1 MKKTIVLALI
11 VIGFVGCKKYSDDS
25 KISLSTAKARLTK
38 TWTLDQLYKNKIT
51 VTDSIRLF
59 ADTYT
64 ITFDKKGTFEIVW
77 DKTITLGTYKLP
89 LHYTRSGSWVFEDKK
104 NAIAMVYADD
114 NSTQNIPILQL
125 TKDNLWITT
134 TDKNENYEWHFKK

>member
-38 TWTLDQLYKNKIT
+38 TWTLDQLYKNKID

-77 DKTITLGTYKLP
+77 DKTITLGTYTLP
-89 LHYTRSGSWVFEDKK
+89 LHYTRSGSWVFEDEK
-104 NAIAMVYADD
+104 NVIAMVYADD
-114 NSTQNIPILQL
+114 NSTQTIPILQL

-134 TDKNENYEWHFKK
+134 IDKNENYEWHFKK

>member
-1 MKKTIVLALI
+1 MKNTIALALI
-11 VIGFVGCKKYSDDS
+11 VIGLVGCKKYSDDS

-38 TWTLDQLYKNKIT
+38 TWTLNQLYKNKID

-64 ITFDKKGTFEIVW
+64 ITFDKKGKFEIVW
-77 DKTITLGTYKLP
+77 DKTLTLGTYTLP
-89 LHYTRSGSWVFEDKK
+89 LHYTRTGSWAFQDKK
-104 NAIAMVYADD
+104 NVIAMVYADD
-114 NSTQNIPILQL
+114 NSTQTIPILQL

>member
-38 TWTLDQLYKNKIT
+38 TWTLDQLYKNKID

-77 DKTITLGTYKLP
+77 DKTITLGTYTLP

-104 NAIAMVYADD
+104 NVIAMVYADD
-114 NSTQNIPILQL
+114 NSTQTIPILQL

>member
-1 MKKTIVLALI
+1 MKKIIVLALI
-11 VIGFVGCKKYSDDS
+11 AISFVGCKKYTDDS

-38 TWTLDQLYKNKIT
+38 TWTLDQLYKNKT
-51 VTDSIRLF
+51 NVTDSIRLF

-77 DKTITLGTYKLP
+77 DKTLTLGTYTLP
-89 LHYTRSGSWVFEDKK
+89 LHYTRSGSWVFENKK
-104 NAIAMVYADD
+104 NVIAMVYTDD
-114 NSTQNIPILQL
+114 NSTQNLSILQL

-134 TDKNENYEWHFKK
+134 IDKNENYEWRFKK

>member
-11 VIGFVGCKKYSDDS
+11 VIGFVGCKKYTDDS

-38 TWTLDQLYKNKIT
+38 TWTLDQLYKNKID

-77 DKTITLGTYKLP
+77 DKTITLGTYTLP

>member
-11 VIGFVGCKKYSDDS
+11 VIGFVGCKKYTDDS

-38 TWTLDQLYKNKIT
+38 TWTLDQLYKNKID

-77 DKTITLGTYKLP
+77 DKTITLGTYTLP

-114 NSTQNIPILQL
+114 NSTQTIPILQL

>member
-1 MKKTIVLALI
+1 MKNTIALALI
-11 VIGFVGCKKYSDDS
+11 VISFVGCKKYSDDS

-38 TWTLDQLYKNKIT
+38 TWTLNQLYKNKID

-64 ITFDKKGTFEIVW
+64 ITFDKKGKFEIVW
-77 DKTITLGTYKLP
+77 DKTLTLGTYTLP
-89 LHYTRSGSWVFEDKK
+89 LHYTRTGSWAFQDKK
-104 NAIAMVYADD
+104 NVIAMVYADD
-114 NSTQNIPILQL
+114 NSTQTIPILQL
-125 TKDNLWITT
+125 TKDNLWIIT